1 MSVEAVVGL
10 GALLVLVLGSG
21 ILADLVVPGRR
32 GMALAK
38 LCGLAALG
46 AAAVIVQR
54 DRARE
59 ERALAQEEQARA
71 QALQLTAA
79 AQAFHVKFGDPP
91 ARLNDLV
98 KPPEGKPVVEPA
110 ALVDPWGKPFQ
121 FDARGPKNGGLR
133 PDVWTVTPQG
143 KVIGNWP
150 QK

>member
-10 GALLVLVLGSG
+10 GALLVLVLGGG

-32 GMALAK
+32 AKALVK

-46 AAAVIVQR
+46 VATLYAQY
-54 DRARE
+54 DRAQE
-59 ERALAQEEQARA
+59 QRALAQVGE
-71 QALQLTAA
+71 LTAA
-79 AQAFHVKFGDPP
+79 AQVFHVKFGDPP
-91 ARLNDLV
+91 ARLGDLV
-98 KPPEGKPVVEPA
+98 KPPEGKPFVEPA